1 MKKLF
6 FTMAGEPAHQ
16 LSQFSVKA
24 QSKVSTLGM
33 LMIIP
38 MLMWFALGY
47 SVTTTYLD
55 AGVLVGISMG
65 ILMSLL
71 VLIMDRSI
79 IQSTTIGWKAVA
91 MRFVLAVI
99 PALLNAVIV
108 DMHIF
113 SKDIQPLANEIR
125 TEVYQK
131 AFNDENHLLMVQL
144 TELEQKITAGRAQTE
159 EMRKAYFAEMDG
171 AGGSGKQ
178 GYGKIAAQK
187 QETYNSSAAQL
198 KQMEAQQEQLRG
210 TLDAQF
216 KGGLGE
222 TLHTRAGIL
231 TELNALLAFLGNNS
245 GAMILYLAMFMLM
258 AGMELL
264 PLIFKSS
271 SKPTDYDVWKDTQ
284 SEAHKRRIR
293 DLDEYQRRKQQRL
306 TNLTPYDE
314 MVQERM
320 KKVSA

>member
-6 FTMAGEPAHQ
+6 FTMAGEPADR

-38 MLMWFALGY
+38 MIMWFALGY
-47 SVTTTYLD
+47 SVSTTYLD
-55 AGVLVGISMG
+55 ANMPIGISVG

-125 TEVYQK
+125 MGDYQK
-131 AFNDENHLLMVQL
+131 AFNEKNHLLMGEIN
-144 TELEQKITAGRAQTE
+144 ELGLLIEEGRAHTE
-159 EMRKAYFAEMDG
+159 KLRGAYYAEMDG

-187 QETYNSSAAQL
+187 QETFKTSAAQL
-198 KQMEAQQEQLRG
+198 KEMEAKQEHLRRE
-210 TLDAQF
+210 LDAQF
-216 KGGLGE
+216 KEGLAE
-222 TLHTRAGIL
+222 SLQDRAGVL
-231 TELNALLAFLGNNS
+231 TELNALLTFLGNNS
-245 GAMILYLAMFMLM
+245 GALMLYLAMFILM

-264 PLIFKSS
+264 PILYKSQS
-271 SKPTDYDVWKDTQ
+271 SHTDYDLWKDTE
-284 SEAHKRRIR
+284 SEAQKRRIR
-293 DLDEYQRRKQQRL
+293 DLDEYHRRKQQRL
-306 TNLTPYDE
+306 TNLTPFDE
-314 MVQERM
+314 MVEERV
-320 KKVSA
+320 KKISA